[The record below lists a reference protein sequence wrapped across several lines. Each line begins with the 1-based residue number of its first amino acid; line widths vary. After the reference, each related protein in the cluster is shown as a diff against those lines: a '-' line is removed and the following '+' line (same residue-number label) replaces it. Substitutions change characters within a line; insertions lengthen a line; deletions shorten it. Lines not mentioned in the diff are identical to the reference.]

1 MLKTVKDSCKP
12 HDMVFDFSMAEQ
24 VEDLGELIRS
34 EADGEAFYAKN
45 HVTGGMRTLFE
56 MGCKRLAKQS
66 DQSIFELT
74 QAMGG
79 GKTHTMIALGLLVKN
94 DNLRTRV
101 LGELGIRA
109 PFSGGRVV
117 AITGRKHPEHFLWG
131 EIAQQLGKLD
141 SFGKYWQNGPAAPDE
156 DAWIRLIGDTPTLIL
171 LDELPPYFDYATT
184 RTVGQG
190 SLAQVAMNALS
201 NLFSAALKLPR
212 LCIVLSNLSGAYEDA
227 AKNLRTV
234 LKTIEQEARRQAKP
248 ITPVELGGS
257 EIYQILRKR
266 LFAKLPSDETIENV
280 AQAYAQAIREAE
292 KTKTIAKSAEQVV
305 EEIRGSYPFHPSI
318 KDIIALF
325 RNNESYRQTRGL
337 MQFVARMVRSTW
349 KREDNDVYLIGLQHL
364 DLNDSEVRDEIIRI
378 NDLRSAIASDVAAS
392 GSAQAEV
399 ISASMGHDAGSQVG
413 TLILCASLPSA
424 VDAVRGMTRQRLLE
438 YLVAPQRSAIE
449 FADAFDHFK
458 RDACYLHS
466 DKAERFYLSNTENLT
481 KRIAT
486 EADRAPQNKI
496 DAEMRRR
503 LNDIFEPRR
512 KAAYQELAALPKV
525 DDVRLNGPRVLLILS
540 PDTKN
545 PPEEAQRFFDSVVE
559 KNNLCILTGDGSSIA
574 SLEQKTRKLYAIAK
588 LQHELGIEH
597 QEDLAQRLEKSE
609 QDFNSTVT
617 ALFNR
622 VYYPTKAGLT
632 AARLQMTFTGN
643 RWNGEEQLE
652 KTLAGTGVNKLIV
665 DVDKEAQAL
674 IKKAEDLL
682 WPENQRRVPWRDIKH
697 RALTNARWS
706 FVPKDGLDGLRK
718 VAVERG
724 QWRYSD
730 DGYIEK
736 GPFEKPRTAVNVQER
751 HYEEDTGTANLE
763 VTPLH
768 AGAHAEVYYDKK
780 PDVSSK
786 SQRLASAQLSTT
798 ETRLY
803 FLAIDPKGAHE
814 TGEPY
819 RWDNKLTITHQPREA
834 ADKRLVE
841 LRVVPKGTLK
851 YTLTGANPAEGTVY
865 SEPIEIGD
873 GEVTI
878 YCYAEEDGVTAK
890 RTFTIPPRASGGVR
904 IEPTKRARLKKRVE
918 APDTA
923 ETFKLVERSKQ
934 ARAKLTGLT
943 IEVGTGS
950 KNATLRFGSEGNI
963 SPEDVEA
970 LIKAI
975 RTALGDDSAEVRLRV
990 PALEFNT
997 GHDLDSFARDRGIT
1011 LTTNEV
1017 EQ

>member
-12 HDMVFDFSMAEQ
+12 HDMVFDFSMTEQ
-24 VEDLGELIRS
+24 VEDLGELIRA
-34 EADGEAFYAKN
+34 ETDGESFYEKN
-45 HVTGGMRTLFE
+45 HVTAGMRTLFE
-56 MGCKRLAKQS
+56 LGCKRLSKQS
-66 DQSIFELT
+66 DQAVFELT

-79 GKTHTMIALGLLVKN
+79 GKTHTMIALGLLVRN
-94 DNLRTRV
+94 DELRSRV
-101 LGELGIRA
+101 LAELEIKA
-109 PFSGGRVV
+109 PFSSGRVV

-131 EIAQQLGKLD
+131 EIAHQLGKLD
-141 SFGKYWQNGPAAPDE
+141 SFAKYWQNGPAAPDE
-156 DAWIRLIGDTPTLIL
+156 DAWIRLIGETPTLIL

-234 LKTIEQEARRQAKP
+234 LKTIEAEARRQAKP
-248 ITPVELGGS
+248 ITPVELGGN

-266 LFAKLPSDETIENV
+266 LFASLPSEDDIETV
-280 AQAYAQAIREAE
+280 AQSYAQAIREAE
-292 KTKTIAKSAEQVV
+292 KTKTIAKSAEQIV

-337 MQFVARMVRSTW
+337 MQFVARMVRSSW
-349 KREDNDVYLIGLQHL
+349 KRDDNDVYLIGLQHL

-378 NDLRSAIASDVAAS
+378 NDLRSAIASDVAAG

-399 ISASMGHDAGSQVG
+399 INASVGHDAATQVAN
-413 TLILCASLPSA
+413 LLLCASLPSA
-424 VDAVRGMTRQRLLE
+424 VDAVRGMTRQRVLE
-438 YLVAPQRSAIE
+438 YLVAPQRNAVE

-466 DKAERFYLSNTENLT
+466 DKAERYYLSNTENLT

-503 LNDIFEPRR
+503 LINIFEPRR
-512 KAAYQELAALPKV
+512 KTAYQELAPLPKV

-545 PPEEAQRFFDSVVE
+545 PPAEAQRFFDSVVE

-574 SLEQKTRKLYAIAK
+574 SLEQKTRRLYAIAK
-588 LQHELGIEH
+588 LQQELASEH
-597 QEDLAQRLEKSE
+597 QEDLALRFEKAE

-622 VYYPTKAGLT
+622 VFYPTKAGLT

-643 RWNGEEQLE
+643 HWNGEEQLE

-665 DVDKEAQAL
+665 DIEKEAQAL

-682 WPENQRRVPWRDIKH
+682 WPENQRRVPWRDIKQ
-697 RALTNARWS
+697 RALINQRWT
-706 FVPKDGLDGLRK
+706 FLPKDGLDQIRK
-718 VAVERG
+718 IAVERG
-724 QWRYSD
+724 QWRYTD
-730 DGYIEK
+730 DLYIEK
-736 GPFEKPRTAVNVQER
+736 GPFEKPRTSINIQER
-751 HYEEDTGTANLE
+751 LYDDETGTATLE
-763 VTPLH
+763 VTAQN
-768 AGAHAEVYYDKK
+768 AGPNAEVYFDKS
-780 PDVSSK
+780 PSVSSK
-786 SQRLASAQLSTT
+786 SQRLNNTQLLTT
-798 ETRLY
+798 DTRLY
-803 FLAIDPKGAHE
+803 FLAIDPKSGHE
-814 TGEPY
+814 TGEPT
-819 RWDNKLTITHQPREA
+819 RWDNKLTITHQPREVA
-834 ADKRLVE
+834 GKRVVE
-841 LRVVPKGTLK
+841 LRVVPKGAIK
-851 YTLTGANPAEGTVY
+851 YTLTGANPSEGMAY
-865 SEPIEIGD
+865 NGPIEIGD
-873 GEVTI
+873 SEVTI
-878 YCYAEEDGVTAK
+878 YCYAEDDGVTAK
-890 RTFTIPPRASGGVR
+890 RNFKVDPRASGGIR

-918 APDTA
+918 APDTT

-934 ARAKLTGLT
+934 ARARLTGLT
-943 IEVGTGS
+943 IEVGAGS

-963 SPEDVEA
+963 EPADVEV
-970 LIKAI
+970 LIKAL

-990 PALEFNT
+990 PSLEFAT

-1011 LTTNEV
+1011 LSTNEV